1 MVGDKM
7 SNRIEEYQKVHKENY
22 IKVIQELIKNN
33 TSAFIHDDMFP
44 LFDKPPLDS
53 MDMIRNKL
61 LSLAK
66 EYKVV
71 LQTEN
76 LIKMMDHYQ
85 KAMKEEIKIIG
96 KYREKNLLQYL
107 NNFIAG
113 REQNIKILKKDLV
126 ILDKQI
132 QKSFKE
138 ILQKNCQFYL
148 IEKIDSLFNSR
159 DQAKMEE
166 ILKKMKDF
174 LNKKYLK
181 QLLDSLD
188 IKMLV
193 KDTTLL
199 NGIKE
204 QTNRYLFTLENSHLF
219 D

>member
-1 MVGDKM
+1 M